1 MMGCR
6 GGGSSFFSTKHGRPP
21 RPSRDRFFPRTI
33 YSFTFYSH
41 RAFDNSWMA
50 EDKLVSTLADHLSP
64 PFRSG
69 CGGVVGWRMFLE
81 KRLVVLRALS
91 RIFTGVSICCFL
103 VNFFF
108 FFSFWSIEL
117 FFEYYF
123 RRECRLDSCSFLRLI
138 TFSRKQ
144 YL

>member
-1 MMGCR
+1 MENVFGETVGR
-6 GGGSSFFSTKHGRPP
+6 VTSF
-21 RPSRDRFFPRTI
+21 
-33 YSFTFYSH
+33 
-41 RAFDNSWMA
+41 
-50 EDKLVSTLADHLSP
+50 
-64 PFRSG
+64 
-69 CGGVVGWRMFLE
+69 
-81 KRLVVLRALS
+81 LS